1 DHAVQSG
8 TYNVN
13 QPKYLYGGDF
23 GDTIND
29 GNFCMDGMVRPE
41 RKPYQSLLEFA
52 NVMRPIRF
60 EISNGNVYATNMLD
74 FLDASEIY
82 DVYFEVTENG
92 SSVNNESKQLPHGKI
107 DKLPKLKP
115 HVKTALPIHISNNSN
130 GHLFVKFEIVSKI
143 TNDYILQ
150 GDVVGFQ
157 QIEINDFVQQ
167 QLFKNF
173 GNVDFSE
180 NELYIKI
187 KGNNFSYVFD
197 KLRGSFCKITYNK
210 CDLIKKPLEFVL
222 WRAPTDNDM
231 YIKKI
236 WESAGYN
243 RIVFRPYDCTIER
256 YQGAVKISCLV
267 SVASVALQR
276 ILLINSTYMINGK
289 GQISVNLSIDKNKVM
304 PTLPK
309 FGIRFFLEESFSQVQ
324 YLGYGPGESYI
335 DKHYATYFGEFKSN
349 IDGLYENYYNP
360 QENGSH
366 FGCEKLTISSP
377 KRSIIIQAVKSPFS
391 FNASYYTYEELT
403 EAKHDFELK
412 KSGYTV
418 LSVDYKQNGVG
429 SNSCGPELLEK
440 YKFNDSHFD
449 FSFIINPA

>member
-1 DHAVQSG
+1 
-8 TYNVN
+8 
-13 QPKYLYGGDF
+13 
-23 GDTIND
+23 
-29 GNFCMDGMVRPE
+29 M
-41 RKPYQSLLEFA
+41 
-52 NVMRPIRF
+52 
-60 EISNGNVYATNMLD
+60 
-74 FLDASEIY
+74 
-82 DVYFEVTENG
+82 
-92 SSVNNESKQLPHGKI
+92 
-107 DKLPKLKP
+107 
-115 HVKTALPIHISNNSN
+115 KTALPIHISNNSN

-143 TNDYILQ
+143 KNDYISQ

-157 QIEINDFVQQ
+157 QIEINNFVQQ

-210 CDLIKKPLEFVL
+210 CDLIKKSLEFVL

-267 SVASVALQR
+267 SLASVALQR

-309 FGIRFFLEESFSQVQ
+309 FGIRFFLEESFSDVQ

-449 FSFIINPA
+449 FSFIIEL